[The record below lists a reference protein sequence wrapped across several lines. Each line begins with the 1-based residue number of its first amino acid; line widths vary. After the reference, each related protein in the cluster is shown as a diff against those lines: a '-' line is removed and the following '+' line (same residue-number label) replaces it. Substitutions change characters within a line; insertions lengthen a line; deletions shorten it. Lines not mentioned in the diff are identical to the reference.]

1 MRYRAYKK
9 SITREILSS
18 KARFA
23 SILVI
28 ILLGVAFFSGIKS
41 SGPDMNKAINEL
53 YKNQNLMDSKIVS
66 TLGLTD
72 KDLELLK
79 NNDKILDFYSSH
91 TIDANLEN
99 INSVVRFMEYDK
111 KLKMDRAAQLL
122 LSTNMKTY
130 EIASQLG
137 YKSVQHFS
145 RIFKEYY
152 NYTPMEY
159 RQRRNMQ

>member
-1 MRYRAYKK
+1 
-9 SITREILSS
+9 
-18 KARFA
+18 
-23 SILVI
+23 
-28 ILLGVAFFSGIKS
+28 
-41 SGPDMNKAINEL
+41 
-53 YKNQNLMDSKIVS
+53 
-66 TLGLTD
+66 
-72 KDLELLK
+72 
-79 NNDKILDFYSSH
+79 
-91 TIDANLEN
+91 
-99 INSVVRFMEYDK
+99 MEYDK

-159 RQRRNMQ
+159 RQRRNVQ

>member
-1 MRYRAYKK
+1 MLTSMYVYAV
-9 SITREILSS
+9 ILSIC
-18 KARFA
+18 A
-23 SILVI
+23 ILMMVI
-28 ILLGVAFFSGIKS
+28 KEKTHETFI
-41 SGPDMNKAINEL
+41 
-53 YKNQNLMDSKIVS
+53 
-66 TLGLTD
+66 
-72 KDLELLK
+72 
-79 NNDKILDFYSSH
+79 
-91 TIDANLEN
+91 
-99 INSVVRFMEYDK
+99 EYDK

>member
-1 MRYRAYKK
+1 MAGRSA
-9 SITREILSS
+9 
-18 KARFA
+18 
-23 SILVI
+23 
-28 ILLGVAFFSGIKS
+28 S
-41 SGPDMNKAINEL
+41 SGL
-53 YKNQNLMDSKIVS
+53 FVSKKKRKLVLCI
-66 TLGLTD
+66 
-72 KDLELLK
+72 
-79 NNDKILDFYSSH
+79 
-91 TIDANLEN
+91 
-99 INSVVRFMEYDK
+99 SVRTAEYDK

-145 RIFKEYY
+145 RIFMEYY

>member
-1 MRYRAYKK
+1 
-9 SITREILSS
+9 
-18 KARFA
+18 
-23 SILVI
+23 
-28 ILLGVAFFSGIKS
+28 
-41 SGPDMNKAINEL
+41 MNKAINEL